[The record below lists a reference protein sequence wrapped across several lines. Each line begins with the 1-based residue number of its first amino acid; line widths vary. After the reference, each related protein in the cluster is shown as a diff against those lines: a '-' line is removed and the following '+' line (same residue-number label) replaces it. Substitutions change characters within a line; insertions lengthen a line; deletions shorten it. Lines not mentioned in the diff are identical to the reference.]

1 MSDNS
6 IEKAFQACLT
16 RSIVWAAVFGI
27 SFGIFIGGAVIWWL
41 HPLLE
46 GKFYYPIKTQ
56 PDNLIIG
63 VLVLGIFLFTLCRFF
78 NTKLPGYGPFNA
90 STLLIT
96 LALMVALASFLV
108 DGVTG
113 DDITKIVFAVIGFAG
128 GLFASKIEKKPEET
142 PKPKRKRKAKKPAG

>member
-1 MSDNS
+1 MD
-6 IEKAFQACLT
+6 IEKAFRACLT
-16 RSIVWAAVFGI
+16 RAIVCATVIGI
-27 SFGIFIGGAVIWWL
+27 SLGIFIGGAVIWWL
-41 HPLLE
+41 IPLLE

-78 NTKLPGYGPFNA
+78 NTKLPGYGPFNT
-90 STLLIT
+90 STLIIT

-113 DDITKIVFAVIGFAG
+113 DDITKIIFAVIGFAG
-128 GLFASKIEKKPEET
+128 GIFSAKSEKKP
-142 PKPKRKRKAKKPAG
+142 KKKNDEQDH